1 MGSSIRIG
9 RVFGISIE
17 LHLSWLVVAFLIAY
31 MLSEAVFPG
40 ESRSW
45 GTAVYWIVGIA
56 GSLLFLGSVLA
67 HELSHSLVASRMGI
81 RVTSITLFVFGGA
94 SAMESEPKRPRDE
107 ALIAAAG
114 PTASLVIGAALWVVG
129 LAVRG
134 QPQLEVLIGW
144 LSFVNLG
151 LGLFNLVPGFPMDG
165 GRILRALL
173 WRLGGDR
180 FRATRIAASVG
191 QLVGYLIIALGV
203 LLLLQPGGLFPGVWL
218 ALIGYFLSSAAE
230 AGAVQIGVQRTL
242 HGIRVRDVMDPD
254 PPSVSPNES
263 LAELV
268 HERMLRGEHRS
279 FLVRH
284 PDGGLAGIVSLA
296 DVRRIARDQWE
307 AVRVTDVM
315 TRFGDLTTVRPDD
328 DLESAMRLIQ
338 ERGVDQLPV
347 VSDGRVVDGLL
358 TRVGI
363 MRLVET
369 RLRLGV

>member
-9 RVFGISIE
+9 RIHGISIE
-17 LHLSWLVVAFLIAY
+17 LHLSWLIVALLIAY
-31 MLSEAVFPG
+31 MLAEAVFPG

-45 GTAVYWIVGIA
+45 GTAVYWIVGVA
-56 GSLLFLGSVLA
+56 GSLLFLASVLA
-67 HELSHSLVASRMGI
+67 HELSHSLLAARMGI

-114 PTASLVIGAALWVVG
+114 PVASLLIGAGLWLLG
-129 LAVRG
+129 LVTRG
-134 QPQLEVLIGW
+134 QPQLEVLLGW

-151 LGLFNLVPGFPMDG
+151 LGAFNLVPGFPMDG

-203 LLLLQPGGLFPGVWL
+203 LLLLQPGGLFPGIWL

-263 LAELV
+263 LADLV
-268 HERMLRGEHRS
+268 HERLLRGEHRT

-284 PDGGLAGIVSLA
+284 PDGGLAGVVSLA
-296 DVRRIARDQWE
+296 DVRRVPREQWDG
-307 AVRVTDVM
+307 VRVTDVM
-315 TRFGDLTTVRPDD
+315 TRFGDLATVRADD

-347 VSDGRVVDGLL
+347 VSDGRMVDGLL